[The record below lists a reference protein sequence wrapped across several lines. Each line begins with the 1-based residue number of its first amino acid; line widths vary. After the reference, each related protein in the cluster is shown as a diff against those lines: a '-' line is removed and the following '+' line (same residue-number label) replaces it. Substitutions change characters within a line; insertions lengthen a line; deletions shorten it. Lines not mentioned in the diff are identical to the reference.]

1 MFLYITMNEP
11 LTVILEEF
19 LVHELSDLVADL
31 GGYLGLLLGASLY
44 TIYEVVEVFVERF
57 RGSSGTARK

>member
-1 MFLYITMNEP
+1 MNEP
-11 LTVILEEF
+11 LTVIQEEF

-57 RGSSGTARK
+57 RGFSGTARK